1 MAANNSFG
9 VTGVTTVSGTLN
21 GLFKEVYASE
31 LVNLIP
37 DGVKVL
43 TKIPFSKRNLLGSS
57 YHQPVILGHEHGVT
71 FAASTEDAF
80 TLQAAIAGQIQD
92 AQVSGTQLV
101 LRSVLGLAAASRS
114 MAGGKV
120 AFMDA
125 TKFLVG
131 NMLRSVTKKLEI
143 EMLYGQM
150 GYATLAATLGSGDTV
165 ATIPAA
171 QWAPGIWA
179 GAEGMPVEIKDTTGA
194 TSRGTSTVLSVD
206 FEARTV
212 TLSSAITSVV
222 STDVIWHRYAY
233 GKEFAGI
240 HKILSNTGTLFGIS
254 AASYSLF
261 KGNSYDSAGALSYT
275 KIQNA
280 IAKAVEKGLDN
291 DVLVIVNPEVWAD
304 VLTDMS
310 AQKYFDSSYSSAVAE
325 KGSKEIKFH
334 GQNGVIEIVPSI
346 YCKLGFAYVISPED
360 YMRLGSTDVTF
371 NRPGKDGE
379 FFRDSDTVA
388 GYELR
393 CYTDQALFC
402 AAPAKGCL
410 ITGITS

>member
-21 GLFKEVYASE
+21 GLFKEVYADDI
-31 LVNLIP
+31 VNLIP
-37 DGVKVL
+37 EGIKIL
-43 TKIPFSKRNLLGSS
+43 TKIQFSKRNSLGSN

-71 FAASTEDAF
+71 FAGGDEDAF
-80 TLQAAIAGQIQD
+80 TLQAAIAGQIKD
-92 AQVSGTQLV
+92 AQVLGTQMV
-101 LRSVLGLAAASRS
+101 LRSVLGLAAASR
-114 MAGGKV
+114 ALEGGSK
-120 AFMDA
+120 AFQQA

-150 GYATLAATLGSGDTV
+150 GYATLNATLSSLNTV

-171 QWAPGIWA
+171 EWAPGIWA
-179 GAEGMPVEIKDTTGA
+179 GAEGMPVEIKDATGA
-194 TSRGTSTVLSVD
+194 TSRGTANVSSVD
-206 FEARTV
+206 FSARTV
-212 TLSSAITSVV
+212 TLDAAIAGVV

-240 HKILSNTGTLFGIS
+240 HKILTNTGTLFGIN
-254 AASYSLF
+254 ATSYTMF
-261 KGNSYDSAGALSYT
+261 RGNSYAAGGVLSYT
-275 KIQNA
+275 KIQE
-280 IAKAVEKGLDN
+280 AVALAVSKGLDT
-291 DVLVIVNPEVWAD
+291 DVLVIMNPEVWSD

-310 AQKYFDSSYSSAVAE
+310 AQRYFDSSYSPSVAE
-325 KGSKEIKFH
+325 KGSREIKFH
-334 GQNGVIEIVPSI
+334 GQNGLIEIVPSI
-346 YCKLGFAYVISPED
+346 YCKLGFAYIISPED
-360 YMRLGSTDVTF
+360 YMRIGSTDVTF

-379 FFRDSDTVA
+379 FFRDLDNAA

-402 AAPAKGCL
+402 SSPAKGVV
-410 ITGITS
+410 ISGITS